1 MKVLSVILVSILV
14 LAVGVASAT
23 EFTLHLVKGWDYISI
38 PLNITVDASDL
49 GLDVEVWTYEDVW
62 KQTTVIEPGKG
73 YLIYSTTEKN
83 ITFEGEPLQLN
94 ATQILSLLKLGFN
107 LIGVGINPIN
117 VSDFLGIPVYNES
130 GRLNDTDT
138 LLPGKAYWI
147 YVDEHHYVLIHYDTD
162 KDGKISGRELL
173 KAIKDWKDNKLTG
186 RQLLIVIDLWRQS

>member
-1 MKVLSVILVSILV
+1 MKSKNYTKEDIKILLTV
-14 LAVGVASAT
+14 SAT
-23 EFTLHLVKGWDYISI
+23 TFAIFVFLGSAI
-38 PLNITVDASDL
+38 PI
-49 GLDVEVWTYEDVW
+49 
-62 KQTTVIEPGKG
+62 
-73 YLIYSTTEKN
+73 
-83 ITFEGEPLQLN
+83 
-94 ATQILSLLKLGFN
+94 ILSKGTELTANLWTNGLW